1 MKTIYSLIVVLLF
14 SALTVFA
21 QEGRV
26 KVFRDTRIINGH
38 STELIPKGTMKFIIS
53 HRFGEISS
61 GIDQLYGLDN
71 STIRIG
77 LDYGI
82 FDQLNVGFGRSSL
95 QKHYD
100 VYLKYRI
107 LQQRD
112 NGNSPI
118 SLVYYTN
125 AAVRTIKNSQTENL
139 GFTNNLSFVHQLLIS
154 RKFSDFFSFQLS
166 PSFVHRNFVFD
177 ETSENDV
184 FSLGSAGRFQL
195 TKVIAINLEYYY
207 LLPDQVMDNIQS
219 SAGLGV
225 EFETK
230 GHIFQLNFT
239 NSLGLIAP
247 LYIAETEG
255 VIGDGDIHFGFN
267 ITRDFKIGA
276 RK

>member
-1 MKTIYSLIVVLLF
+1 MTRIISLISVLVFVVT
-14 SALTVFA
+14 SLTA
-21 QEGRV
+21 QEDRT

-53 HRFGEISS
+53 HRFGKLNS
-61 GIDQLYGLDN
+61 GFQQLYGLDN
-71 STIRIG
+71 STIRMG

-82 FDQLNVGFGRSSL
+82 IDQLNIGFGRSSF

-107 LQQRD
+107 LQQKN
-112 NGNSPI
+112 NGKSPL

-125 AAVRTIKNSQTENL
+125 ASVRTLINSQTENL
-139 GFTNNLSFVHQLLIS
+139 TFTNNLAYVHQLLIA
-154 RKFSDFFSFQLS
+154 RKFNDFFSLQLS
-166 PSFVHRNFVFD
+166 PSFVHRNYVLD
-177 ETSENDV
+177 ETSKNDV
-184 FSLGSAGRFQL
+184 YSLGAAGRFQL
-195 TKVIAINLEYYY
+195 TKVIAVNLEYYY
-207 LLPDQVMDNIQS
+207 LLPDQLMDNIQS

-230 GHIFQLNFT
+230 GHIFQFNFT

-255 VIGDGDIHFGFN
+255 VIEKGDIHFGFN
-267 ITRDFKIGA
+267 ITRDFKVGP

>member
-1 MKTIYSLIVVLLF
+1 MKRNLITIILLF
-14 SALTVFA
+14 FVGITFA

-38 STELIPKGTMKFIIS
+38 STELIPRGMMKFIIS

-61 GIDQLYGLDN
+61 GFQQLYGLDN

-82 FDQLNVGFGRSSL
+82 FDNLNVGFGRSSF

-107 LQQRD
+107 LQQRE
-112 NGNSPI
+112 NGNSPF

-125 AAVRTIKNSQTENL
+125 ASVRTLQNNLTENL
-139 GFTNNLSFVHQLLIS
+139 SFTNNLSFVHQLIIA

-166 PSFVHRNFVFD
+166 PSLVHRNFVLD
-177 ETSENDV
+177 ETSKNDV
-184 FSLGSAGRFQL
+184 FTIGSAGRFQL

-247 LYIAETEG
+247 LYMAETTG
-255 VIGDGDIHFGFN
+255 VIGNGDIHFGFN
-267 ITRDFKIGA
+267 ITRDFKVGA
-276 RK
+276 RR